1 MKLINIEK
9 IKEAREKLNGII
21 AYNRLAF
28 APRLSKIANAK
39 VFLKKENLQ
48 LTGAFKIRGA
58 FNKLSS

>member
-39 VFLKKENLQ
+39 VFLKKENL
-48 LTGAFKIRGA
+48 
-58 FNKLSS
+58 